1 MHQIFDKIK
10 AIRYN
15 KQTIFM
21 NIWFKIKLVESKF
34 SVLVG

>member
-1 MHQIFDKIK
+1 LMHQIFDKIK

-21 NIWFKIKLVESKF
+21 NIWFKIKLVNTEY
-34 SVLVG
+34 